1 VPVVAPPERTT
12 TQASFAAELYRLR
25 QQAGLSHEELAER
38 AEVAVN
44 TVAALE
50 RGRRRHPHPRTLA
63 ALIQALRL
71 DPTDRARLLELA
83 DSAGQSTQPPATPA
97 QPRGDLPK
105 PATPLIGRA
114 DAVARAAALLAPSS
128 ASSRLL
134 TLIGPGGVG
143 KTRLAL
149 AVASTLTDAYA
160 DGVVFVDLSTL
171 HDAQLVPA
179 SIARAL
185 GVRESGSRSAQ
196 ELVLEFLRDRQL
208 LLVLDNFE
216 HLLSVAPLLAELL
229 QGASRLTLLVTSRTA
244 LRLRA
249 ERRLAVPPL
258 ATPASKARAR
268 DVIASA
274 PAVALFVERSRAAD
288 PEFALTS
295 ANATAVA
302 LLCRRLDGLPLAL
315 ELAAAWVPLLPPAVL
330 LRRLEQR
337 LPLPSVAALDAP
349 ARQQTL
355 RATLAWSYDLLG
367 AAERTLLRRLAVF
380 AGGWSLEAAEG
391 VCADADLTSDE
402 VLASLST
409 LIDSSLVRRISGDG
423 EEARF
428 GLLET
433 VRDAAEERL
442 MESGEADRL
451 RRRHLDWYAAWAER
465 ARRALT
471 GPDQATWY
479 GRLSTELDNC
489 RAARAWSK
497 TDPTG
502 ADAELRLAAGLGR
515 FFHFRMPGIEARD
528 WLRQALARGPQTP
541 SAARGIALT
550 WLGQSEYL
558 AGDAAAG
565 RARLADA
572 VIVAHQAGDSRLLAL
587 SLRHL
592 ALYVGDP
599 EAEPVLLHEAAETA
613 RAVGDSRELALAL
626 SYLGAIYEHQGELTR
641 AANLYQ
647 EAVAAARDASDVV
660 ATADGLLRLGQLRLA
675 GGESAAAAA
684 AMHEALGQSRAI
696 GYDAYVALAERQ
708 LARVALAT
716 GDLVQARERVLRS
729 LALAREAE
737 PGTEALGPLRT
748 AASVAVALGEPA
760 LAVRLL
766 ASETAWRERHPLGTD
781 SSLWAR
787 WVLSGQGVEDDL
799 ERARAALG
807 DAGFALAW
815 AEGSSMTL
823 KSALDQAVRLDAH
836 GS

>member
-1 VPVVAPPERTT
+1 MPAVAPSERTA
-12 TQASFAAELYRLR
+12 TQASFGAELCRLR
-25 QQAGLSHEELAER
+25 QQAGLSQEELAER

-63 ALIQALRL
+63 ALIGALRL
-71 DPTDRARLLELA
+71 APADRASLLELV
-83 DSAGQSTQPPATPA
+83 DPA
-97 QPRGDLPK
+97 RGDRPR

-114 DAVARAAALLAPSS
+114 DEVARAAAQLAPSRTS
-128 ASSRLL
+128 TRLL
-134 TLIGPGGVG
+134 TLVGPGGVG

-149 AVASTLTDAYA
+149 AVASTLNDAYA

-171 HDAQLVPA
+171 HDPQLVPP
-179 SIARAL
+179 SIGRAL
-185 GVRESGSRSAQ
+185 GVRESGSRSAP
-196 ELVLEFLRDRQL
+196 ELVLEFLRDRQV

-216 HLLSVAPLLAELL
+216 HVLSAAPRLAGLL
-229 QGASRLTLLVTSRTA
+229 QGAPRLTLLVTSRTA

-258 ATPASKARAR
+258 ATPASRARAR

-274 PAVALFVERSRAAD
+274 PAVALFVERARAAD
-288 PEFALTS
+288 ATFALTA

-302 LLCRRLDGLPLAL
+302 ELCRRLDGLPLAL
-315 ELAAAWVPLLPPAVL
+315 ELAAAWVPLLPPDVL
-330 LRRLEQR
+330 LRRLDQH
-337 LPLPSVAALDAP
+337 LPLPAAGARDAP

-355 RATLAWSYDLLG
+355 RATLAWSYELLG
-367 AAERTLLRRLAVF
+367 AAERALFRRLAVF
-380 AGGWSLEAAEG
+380 AGGWTLEAAEA
-391 VCADADLTSDE
+391 VCADADLNADQ
-402 VLASLST
+402 VLGSLST
-409 LIDSSLVRRISGDG
+409 LIDSSLVRRIAGDG

-442 MESGEADRL
+442 MESGEADVL
-451 RRRHLDWYAAWAER
+451 RRRHLDWYATWADR

-479 GRLSTELDNC
+479 RRLSLELDNC
-489 RAARAWSK
+489 RAARAWGR
-497 TDPTG
+497 TDPAG

-515 FFHFRMPGIEARD
+515 FFHFRMPGTEARD
-528 WLRQALARGPQTP
+528 WLREALARGSQAP
-541 SAARGIALT
+541 SVDRGIALT

-558 AGDAAAG
+558 AGEAAAG

-572 VIVAHQAGDSRLLAL
+572 VVVAHQAGDSRLLAL

-599 EAEPVLLHEAAETA
+599 RAEPVLLHEAADTA
-613 RAVGDSRELALAL
+613 RAAGDSRELALAL
-626 SYLGAIYEHQGELTR
+626 SYLGAIYEQKGELTR
-641 AANLYQ
+641 AAKLYQ
-647 EAVAAARDASDVV
+647 EAVAAARDARDVV

-675 GGESAAAAA
+675 GGDAGAAAA
-684 AMHEALGQSRAI
+684 AMHEALTQSQAI

-716 GDLVQARERVLRS
+716 GDLDQAKERVLVS

-748 AASVAVALGEPA
+748 TASVAVALGDPA

-766 ASETAWRERHPLGTD
+766 ASEAAWRERHPLGTD

-787 WVLSGQGVEDDL
+787 WVLSGQGVEEDL

-807 DAGFALAW
+807 DAGFAAAW
-815 AEGSSMTL
+815 AAGSSMTL
-823 KSALDQAVRLDAH
+823 KSALDQAMQLDAR
-836 GS
+836 GP